1 MAYVGMD
8 VSGNGLSGNGREWEW
23 PKWEWEPRVHR
34 VVHVASFVL
43 CVAWVCGLFHRACC
57 ELHVASHLLHA
68 VPSHRVL
75 VAFYRCIVQ

>member
-34 VVHVASFVL
+34 VVHVASFCVL
-43 CVAWVCGLFHRACC
+43 RGYVVCSIVRVVSCI
-57 ELHVASHLLHA
+57 VASHLLHT